1 MLYSVLIPFLFMYKL
16 EMLDKTPPID
26 RDAILLYMLALI
38 YVFFILLLLLLI
50 LLYCNCYAKHS
61 CSCFVVV
68 VVASVSVCLFIY
80 LFILYSLQSRP
91 LAPLHITIISR
102 FVYILYITYF
112 HVPVCVCVSLYLK
125 RLLKWGTVI

>member
-1 MLYSVLIPFLFMYKL
+1 MLYSVLILFLFCFFFVMYKL

-38 YVFFILLLLLLI
+38 YVFFILLLLLI

-68 VVASVSVCLFIY
+68 VVASVSVCLFIC

-91 LAPLHITIISR
+91 LAPLHISIISR
-102 FVYILYITYF
+102 FVYILYITYL
-112 HVPVCVCVSLYLK
+112 HVPVCVCLS
-125 RLLKWGTVI
+125 I

>member
-1 MLYSVLIPFLFMYKL
+1 MYKL

-38 YVFFILLLLLLI
+38 YVFFILLLLLI

-68 VVASVSVCLFIY
+68 VVASVSVRLFIC

-91 LAPLHITIISR
+91 LAPLHISIISR
-102 FVYILYITYF
+102 FVYILYITYL

-125 RLLKWGTVI
+125 RLLKWGTVV